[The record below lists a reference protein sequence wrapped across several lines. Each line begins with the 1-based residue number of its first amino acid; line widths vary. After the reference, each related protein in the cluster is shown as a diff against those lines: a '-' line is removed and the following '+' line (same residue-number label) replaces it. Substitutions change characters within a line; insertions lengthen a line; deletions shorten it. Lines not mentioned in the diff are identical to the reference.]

1 MESFAGDY
9 LREDHHKRKYLVLW
23 DICCRCSIC
32 AVPKKLSDNLNVKDI
47 NMRPDSGDA
56 RL

>member
-32 AVPKKLSDNLNVKDI
+32 AVPKKLSDNLNVKDR
-47 NMRPDSGDA
+47 NMRPGSGDA